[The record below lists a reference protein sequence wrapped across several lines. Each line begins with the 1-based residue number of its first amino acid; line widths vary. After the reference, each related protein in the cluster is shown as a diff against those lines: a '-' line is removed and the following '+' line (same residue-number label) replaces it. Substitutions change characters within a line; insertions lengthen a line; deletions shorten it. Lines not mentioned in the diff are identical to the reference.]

1 MISKREKLQYV
12 CTFVTD
18 ILSLALSIALGWLVV
33 DGLLGKVGNYTASDL
48 IQAFCLLMLAYLLT
62 FLTFDQS
69 DYGPDPAPLMAEI
82 ARRGWSPTIICESAG
97 TQAEDALEMK
107 KLYQAAQRG

>member
-18 ILSLALSIALGWLVV
+18 ILSLALSMALGWLMV
-33 DGLLGKVGNYTASDL
+33 DGLLGKVENYTAPDL

-69 DYGPDPAPLMAEI
+69 ENITTRPWKRELKISVGFNLI
-82 ARRGWSPTIICESAG
+82 LTLINSAG
-97 TQAEDALEMK
+97 L
-107 KLYQAAQRG
+107 L

>member
-33 DGLLGKVGNYTASDL
+33 QDLVVVLALALLPALTGAREAGGLAEALGGTLLQL
-48 IQAFCLLMLAYLLT
+48 IAFLAAG
-62 FLTFDQS
+62 S
-69 DYGPDPAPLMAEI
+69 DYYG
-82 ARRGWSPTIICESAG
+82 RS
-97 TQAEDALEMK
+97 
-107 KLYQAAQRG
+107 

>member
-69 DYGPDPAPLMAEI
+69 ENITTRPWKQGV
-82 ARRGWSPTIICESAG
+82 
-97 TQAEDALEMK
+97 EDLG
-107 KLYQAAQRG
+107 QF

>member
-48 IQAFCLLMLAYLLT
+48 IQAFCLLMLA
-62 FLTFDQS
+62 
-69 DYGPDPAPLMAEI
+69 
-82 ARRGWSPTIICESAG
+82 
-97 TQAEDALEMK
+97 
-107 KLYQAAQRG
+107 